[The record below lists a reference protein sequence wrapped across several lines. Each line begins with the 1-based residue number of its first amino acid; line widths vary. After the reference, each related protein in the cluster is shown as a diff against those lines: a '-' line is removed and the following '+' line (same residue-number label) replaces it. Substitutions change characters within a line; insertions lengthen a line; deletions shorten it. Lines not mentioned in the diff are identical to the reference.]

1 MPHLSTG
8 PLTDGDTLA
17 LVAASGLAALLLL
30 WHALGI
36 LCCAASRRRPQ
47 PRVLLRRAR
56 VAPPLARRA
65 AGIAT
70 FAIVCTPAIAY
81 ADAPT
86 PTTAPATDEPFV
98 RAPAAPVGPDA
109 PAPVPAPVPAT
120 PAPPPPA
127 PVAARAHVV
136 VPGDN
141 LWRIASDEVAR
152 VRGVTRPTDAAIVPY
167 WHAVVEQNRATLRSG
182 DPSLI
187 YPGEIVTLPAL

>member
-1 MPHLSTG
+1 MPYLSTS

-17 LVAASGLAALLLL
+17 LVAASGLVALLLL

-36 LCCAASRRRPQ
+36 RCCAASRRRPQ
-47 PRVLLRRAR
+47 QRVLHRLAR
-56 VAPPLARRA
+56 VAPPWARRA
-65 AGIAT
+65 AGVAT
-70 FAIVCTPAIAY
+70 FAIVLTPAIAH
-81 ADAPT
+81 AAAPT
-86 PTTAPATDEPFV
+86 PTTEAATDEPFV

-109 PAPVPAPVPAT
+109 PAPVPAT

-127 PVAARAHVV
+127 PEAARGHVV

-152 VRGVTRPTDAAIVPY
+152 VRAVTHPTDAAIVPY